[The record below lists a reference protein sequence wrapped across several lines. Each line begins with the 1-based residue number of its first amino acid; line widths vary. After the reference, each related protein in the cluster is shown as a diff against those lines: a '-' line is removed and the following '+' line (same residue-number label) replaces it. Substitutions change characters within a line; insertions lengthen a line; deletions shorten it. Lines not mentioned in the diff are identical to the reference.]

1 MATDGQDENGL
12 PLDKIGPLFLNMLR
26 YVSSFLSCLA
36 KIIIDCLC
44 FVLFSIIYFSSS
56 SWTPKTILFTR
67 KIIYTDTCFLFQKRH
82 KADDQVNNRRVKGK
96 IAIQLIFRCTFVSL
110 NFACA

>member
-1 MATDGQDENGL
+1 MSSKNHYRL
-12 PLDKIGPLFLNMLR
+12 IMFCSLFNNLLHI
-26 YVSSFLSCLA
+26 FLLA
-36 KIIIDCLC
+36 
-44 FVLFSIIYFSSS
+44 
-56 SWTPKTILFTR
+56 PKTILFTR

-96 IAIQLIFRCTFVSL
+96 ITIQLIFRCTFFSL